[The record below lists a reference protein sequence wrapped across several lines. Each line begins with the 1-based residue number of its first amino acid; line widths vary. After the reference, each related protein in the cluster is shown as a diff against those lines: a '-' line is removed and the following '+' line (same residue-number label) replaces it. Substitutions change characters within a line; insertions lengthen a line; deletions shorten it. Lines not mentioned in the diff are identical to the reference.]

1 MRSRDD
7 ESRKSPQ
14 SIQPEHSSV
23 INSEI
28 WKDSAEIDGIVGRMA
43 DELRALIAERAI
55 EAPLMIGIHTGG
67 VWVADRLHE
76 ALELTEPLGHLDIS
90 FYRDDFTRIGM
101 HPQVR
106 PSYLPTG
113 IDDRHLILVDDVLQ
127 SGRTIRAALNVLF
140 DYGRPASVILV
151 TLSERDGRELPI
163 EPNVVGLHAK
173 LEPGEQIKLSGPH
186 PLVLLRGQSAKT
198 SAAKTD
204 KASGDRRAASAKGES
219 RR

>member
-1 MRSRDD
+1 M
-7 ESRKSPQ
+7 
-14 SIQPEHSSV
+14 

-28 WKDSAEIDGIVGRMA
+28 WKDSAEIDGIIGRMA
-43 DELRALIAERAI
+43 DELRSLIAARAI

-76 ALELTEPLGHLDIS
+76 VLELTEPLGHLDIS

-106 PSYLPTG
+106 PSYLPVG

-186 PLVLLRGQSAKT
+186 PLVLLRGQSANK

-204 KASGDRRAASAKGES
+204 KASVESSATSAKGDA

>member
-1 MRSRDD
+1 
-7 ESRKSPQ
+7 
-14 SIQPEHSSV
+14 V

-28 WKDSAEIDGIVGRMA
+28 WKDSAEIDGIIRRMG
-43 DELRALIAERAI
+43 DELRSLIAERAI

-76 ALELTEPLGHLDIS
+76 VLELTEPLGHLDIS

-106 PSYLPTG
+106 PSYLPVG

-186 PLVLLRGQSAKT
+186 PLLLLRGQSAKK
-198 SAAKTD
+198 SAV
-204 KASGDRRAASAKGES
+204 KAEKVSVDPPDATTKGET